1 LNVSRAASRAAEACE
16 ESHSPVETPPPA
28 SAAHASADRQTRTRT
43 RPKAILKVDEEALRL
58 AATRGAQRHDQPSNT
73 GRSRVGHADV
83 TIGTRIKAVRLARG
97 ITQTE
102 LATRLG
108 VTFQQVQ
115 KYEIGL
121 NRVSAVALARVATIL
136 RVSPD
141 ALLKDIDGPVRDFV
155 PLGEHGGRNF
165 AHEALLLDLFRS
177 MGDVEWRIRIL
188 ELVEMIAAAKRR
200 VSTDP

>member
-1 LNVSRAASRAAEACE
+1 MNVSRAASRAAESCE
-16 ESHSPVETPPPA
+16 EPRSPVETPPPA
-28 SAAHASADRQTRTRT
+28 SAEHVPADRPARRRT

-58 AATRGAQRHDQPSNT
+58 AATRGAQRHDQPSNAA
-73 GRSRVGHADV
+73 RSRVGHADV

-102 LATRLG
+102 LAARLG

-121 NRVSAVALARVATIL
+121 NRVSAVTLARVSTIL
-136 RVSPD
+136 RVSLD

-177 MGDVEWRIRIL
+177 MGDVEWRLRIL
-188 ELVEMIAAAKRR
+188 ELVEMLAVANRR
-200 VSTDP
+200 ASIDP